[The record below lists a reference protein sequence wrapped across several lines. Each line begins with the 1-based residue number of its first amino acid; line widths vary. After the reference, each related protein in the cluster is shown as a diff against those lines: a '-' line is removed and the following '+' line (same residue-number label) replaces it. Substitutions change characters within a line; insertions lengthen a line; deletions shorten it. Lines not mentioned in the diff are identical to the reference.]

1 MNQTTLRQWRLFL
14 AVAETGSVAAAA
26 RTVSLTQPAVSQ
38 ALNQL
43 EERVGERLF
52 DRLGRGLHLNRAG
65 QQLVPEV
72 RTLLA
77 QVARC
82 EGLFQE
88 PGLEVALAA
97 THTLG
102 DYYLPPLLAVLRER
116 HDGARIRMEV
126 VNTRTAV
133 EMLLSLSVELAL
145 VEGPVSHRL
154 LKAQPWR
161 DDVLVRVAAP
171 ALAARLPADPHRWPW
186 VMREPGSGTRA
197 VIEARLGEA
206 FPAAE
211 RLLQL
216 GSGEAVRQAVIAG
229 AGVGYVSETAAHAAL
244 ADGRL
249 VLVNGNGSGDHRRLV
264 RPLYLLS
271 HRQREPGA
279 GERAL
284 MAVLFD
290 GAAELR

>member
-38 ALNQL
+38 ALSQL
-43 EERVGERLF
+43 EERLGERLF
-52 DRLGRGLHLNRAG
+52 DRIGRGLQLNRAG
-65 QQLVPEV
+65 HRLVPEA

-82 EGLFQE
+82 EALFME
-88 PGLEVALAA
+88 PGLEVAVAA

-102 DYYLPPLLAVLRER
+102 DYYMPPLLAVLRER
-116 HDGARIRMEV
+116 HAGARIRMDV

-133 EMLLSLSVELAL
+133 EMLLALSVELAL

-154 LKAQPWR
+154 LKVQRWR

-171 ALAARLPADPHRWPW
+171 ALAARLDVDPDRWPW

-197 VIEARLGEA
+197 VIETRLGDA
-206 FPAAE
+206 FPAPE

-216 GSGEAVRQAVIAG
+216 GSGEAVRQAIMAG

-249 VLVNGNGSGDHRRLV
+249 TMVHRGDNDDHRRLV
-264 RPLYLLS
+264 RPLYLLA

-284 MAVLFD
+284 MGVLFE

>member
-171 ALAARLPADPHRWPW
+171 ALAARADAVRPARTLPDTAAICRPPSTAPPRRPGPAWTTACTAPRCPRPCCG
-186 VMREPGSGTRA
+186 MPGS
-197 VIEARLGEA
+197 
-206 FPAAE
+206 
-211 RLLQL
+211 
-216 GSGEAVRQAVIAG
+216 
-229 AGVGYVSETAAHAAL
+229 
-244 ADGRL
+244 
-249 VLVNGNGSGDHRRLV
+249 
-264 RPLYLLS
+264 
-271 HRQREPGA
+271 
-279 GERAL
+279 
-284 MAVLFD
+284 
-290 GAAELR
+290 